1 MSKRVLL
8 LFSIISSI
16 FSATYAPWHLRKFE
30 YSVSDMCS
38 YVGDNP
44 VFKYVK
50 PCPQNYFCDQVESGG
65 HKIGVCKQ
73 YFSTVKTLGDSCTS
87 DIECDSNLKCSTSS
101 PNICTIDTTKRAYSV
116 SDKVSNDD
124 YYYYCQDGSLPLQ
137 KTDINNEIYY
147 ECTSQTTAM
156 NGQKCFDS
164 ENSYTI
170 APSFN
175 KLCGKQVVNN
185 EANPKNYVHKSTEMA
200 TIGLVDAGEFVQ
212 DERACKSGYA
222 LYFYGNKKTEIESG
236 VTSNI
241 YQMCVNIKG
250 VETDHSGKCVSFK
263 YSLIGETEYSYVISQ
278 LPSTGALSSKKSYYQ
293 NLDCNNLMTKLEL
306 FKKFIEKKN
315 SLGEC
320 TYDKKYLN
328 EPFTCGKDELRE
340 LWGYYNNPEFYLLY
354 RNEPSI
360 VEHLIQKKYPD
371 YTPHYTEPQT
381 ESSGFI
387 GIKFISLLILLFSL

>member
-38 YVGDNP
+38 YVENNP
-44 VFKYVK
+44 AFEYVK
-50 PCPQNYFCDQVESGG
+50 PCPKNYYCDQVESSG
-65 HKIGVCKQ
+65 HNIGVCKQ

-101 PNICTIDTTKRAYSV
+101 SNICTIDSTKRAYSV
-116 SDKVSNDD
+116 SDKVSND
-124 YYYYCQDGSLPLQ
+124 YYYYCQDGSFPLQ

-156 NGQKCFDS
+156 NGQKCFED
-164 ENSYTI
+164 NSYTI
-170 APSFN
+170 APSFS
-175 KLCGKQVVNN
+175 KLCGKLVVNN
-185 EANPKNYVHKSTEMA
+185 EANSKIYVHKSTEMA
-200 TIGLVDAGEFVQ
+200 TIGLVGAGEFVQ
-212 DERACKSGYA
+212 DARACKSGYA
-222 LYFYGNKKTEIESG
+222 LFFYGNKKTEKESD

-250 VETDHSGKCVSFK
+250 VETDNSGKCVSFK
-263 YSLIGETEYSYVISQ
+263 YSLSGETEYSYVISQ
-278 LPSTGALSSKKSYYQ
+278 LPSTHDFLPYKNSLQ
-293 NLDCNNLMTKLEL
+293 NQVCSNLMTKLEL
-306 FKKFIEKKN
+306 FQKFLEKKK

-320 TYDKKYLN
+320 PYDKKYLN

-340 LWGYYNNPEFYLLY
+340 LWGYYNNPKYYLLY
-354 RNEPSI
+354 RNEPAI
-360 VEHLIQKKYPD
+360 VEHLIQKSYPD
-371 YTPHYTEPQT
+371 YNPHYTEPQT

-387 GIKFISLLILLFSL
+387 GIKFISLLILLLSL